1 MIIGDIHNEEE
12 VFSLLNPQQKM
23 CWDAYT
29 NPKSVTFGN
38 GKQSAIRAGFT
49 EYYAATI
56 TSRAW
61 FKNRMLRMN
70 LLGKAEKVLDKTLDM
85 DTTDENG
92 KEKADLLRVQNDA
105 AKFIAKTLG
114 KDEGYNERTEITGA
128 GGQPIIFMPSELME
142 KYNIDSGKDEIQE
155 VIDVLAGSA
164 PLPESEEEVSN

>member
-1 MIIGDIHNEEE
+1 
-12 VFSLLNPQQKM
+12 
-23 CWDAYT
+23 
-29 NPKSVTFGN
+29 
-38 GKQSAIRAGFT
+38 
-49 EYYAATI
+49 
-56 TSRAW
+56 
-61 FKNRMLRMN
+61 MN

-128 GGQPIIFMPSELME
+128 GGQPIIFMPAELME